1 MQNKVKN
8 TGFNFHPDP
17 YPQQRLFFRSDNAT
31 LAKLGVPAHSVSTV
45 QLPPDTY
52 YHTVKDEVETLNMDN
67 IVSTIKA
74 VLIGAEDLV
83 NGTATPSRVTI
94 TTP

>member
-1 MQNKVKN
+1 MRNISGSYQANPLLVILGPTASGKTALAV
-8 TGFNFHPDP
+8 
-17 YPQQRLFFRSDNAT
+17 A
-31 LAKLGVPAHSVSTV
+31 LAKLGVPAHSFSTV
-45 QLPPDTY
+45 QLPTDTY

-83 NGTATPSRVTI
+83 NGTATPSRITL